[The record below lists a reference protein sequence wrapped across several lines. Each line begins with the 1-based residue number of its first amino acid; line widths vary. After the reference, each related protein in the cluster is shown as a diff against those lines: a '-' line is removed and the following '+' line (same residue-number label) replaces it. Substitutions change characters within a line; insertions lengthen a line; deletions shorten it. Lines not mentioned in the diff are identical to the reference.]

1 MAQVIRESVVQ
12 HSQAAIAAEVGSEVV
27 LMNLGRGRCYGL
39 GQVGTDVWKKLARP
53 IAVGDLIADLCE
65 EFAADP
71 EVIAADVL
79 ATLEQYASEGLIVV
93 QNHGS

>member
-1 MAQVIRESVVQ
+1 MAQLSRESVVQ

-53 IAVGDLIADLCE
+53 IAVGDLIAD
-65 EFAADP
+65 
-71 EVIAADVL
+71 VL